1 MTPTLFDKL
10 LGRRTVE
17 ITCEV
22 DIEQSPDSLHAY
34 AIPQGIEINPGDTV
48 YLHDVPTRV
57 GWNERRTMTCR
68 ATVLRA
74 GWFDRWLTE
83 FRAVFDLA
91 ELWHVGFEPKEAV
104 HV

>member
-1 MTPTLFDKL
+1 MIIDRL

-34 AIPQGIEINPGDTV
+34 AIPQGIDINPGDTV
-48 YLHDVPTRV
+48 YLHDVPTRI
-57 GWNERRTMTCR
+57 GYNERRVMTCR
-68 ATVLRA
+68 ATVVRA
-74 GWFDRWLTE
+74 GWFDRWKTEMSAIFELTE
-83 FRAVFDLA
+83 LY
-91 ELWHVGFEPKEAV
+91 HVGFEPKEAV